1 MKSCINCSSRQFDTQ
16 WITCECMNA
25 TGSWFISSLDLSEF
39 FFYVVLAC
47 HLLRR
52 HRAVANGRCADDG
65 IRYNQQWH
73 VLACYDTRGALDD

>member
-39 FFYVVLAC
+39 FMFLYHFTSASQS
-47 HLLRR
+47 
-52 HRAVANGRCADDG
+52 GG
-65 IRYNQQWH
+65 
-73 VLACYDTRGALDD
+73 